1 MSGKMHV
8 ILIICAILFGV
19 FWVANAAIM
28 LASPKLWFQLPSW
41 SGVHGTMTEQ
51 KYGNTWGH
59 LQIRILG
66 AIFLAV
72 SLGIIYDIISN

>member
-1 MSGKMHV
+1 MSGMMHL
-8 ILIICAILFGV
+8 ILIICTILFGA

-28 LASPKLWFQLPSW
+28 LASPKLWFHFSSW
-41 SGVHGTMTEQ
+41 SGTQGAMTER
-51 KYGNTWGH
+51 KYGNAWGH